1 MAEPTTVTLN
11 ATVKRNVGSSMS
23 SCHGSPLYYVEG
35 DTAGRYGIDVEQA
48 LGRSL
53 GEGTKVLV
61 TITVVDER
69 PMPAADECINPW
81 SGHAGRNAGDRA
93 MVHPSWVGRHCVGH
107 PEHDA
112 AEGRSHGVGR

>member
-1 MAEPTTVTLN
+1 MAEPTTTVTLN

-35 DTAGRYGIDVEQA
+35 DTAGRYGIDVEHA
-48 LGRSL
+48 LGRPL
-53 GEGTKVLV
+53 GDGTKVLV

-81 SGHAGRNAGDRA
+81 SGHAGRNRVG
-93 MVHPSWVGRHCVGH
+93 SWVGRHCVGH

-112 AEGRSHGVGR
+112 DEGRSHGVGR